1 MVAAIETWPKP
12 GYLNCSSTIQ
22 AANQVHDR
30 VEHKMILSTEAR
42 KVLDTSMHINK
53 VEDKERA
60 EIESLIAS
68 LPDDRVRLYKNVVSN
83 PIGDLPRYS
92 IHIRIQ
98 HMLTF
103 VTFLTLA
110 FTGLPIA
117 FFDHF
122 WAQPLNTIV
131 GGVDISRVIHRT
143 LAAIMIFSMLY
154 HLVTITLG
162 PLQQILRGRFQL
174 QRTIIPLMKDIRD
187 FKDDMLYFAGTRDQR
202 PEMDKFMYK
211 QKIHY
216 FAAAFG
222 NLVMVISG
230 SSFLF
235 PEFWA
240 AVLPAS
246 VASNFQEMMR
256 LSHPHEALLA
266 LLVIAFWHWY
276 NVHLA
281 PGRFPMQW
289 TFLTGKITREH
300 QIEEHFLEYL
310 RNLVELPEER
320 AYLIEQLE
328 ARELFAGSESSAS
341 VQADEANE
349 QSTP

>member
-1 MVAAIETWPKP
+1 
-12 GYLNCSSTIQ
+12 
-22 AANQVHDR
+22 
-30 VEHKMILSTEAR
+30 MILSAEAR
-42 KVLDTSMHINK
+42 SVLETSMRQNK
-53 VEDKERA
+53 IDDKQVN
-60 EIESLIAS
+60 EIEDLIS
-68 LPDDRVRLYKNVVSN
+68 KLPDDRVLLYKNVVSN
-83 PIGDLPRYS
+83 PIGDIYRYS
-92 IHIRIQ
+92 IHIRLQ

-110 FTGLPIA
+110 FTGLPIH
-117 FFDHF
+117 FFNAV
-122 WAQPLNTIV
+122 WADPFNSFL
-131 GGVDISRVIHRT
+131 GGVEVTRIIHRT
-143 LAAIMIFSMLY
+143 IAVIMIASMLY
-154 HLVTITLG
+154 HLLTITLG
-162 PLQQILRGRFQL
+162 SLVRIQQRKFDIR
-174 QRTIIPLMKDIRD
+174 RTIIPLLKDIRD
-187 FKDDMLYFAGTRDQR
+187 FRDDILYFAGMRDQR

-222 NLVMVISG
+222 NIVMIISG

-235 PEFWA
+235 PEIWA
-240 AVLPAS
+240 SILPESMAS
-246 VASNFQEMMR
+246 EFQELMR

-310 RNLVELPEER
+310 RNLVELPDER
-320 AYLIEQLE
+320 AALLDMLE
-328 ARELFAGSESSAS
+328 SREIVAEPDISTADSAQEGAPS
-341 VQADEANE
+341 
-349 QSTP
+349 

>member
-1 MVAAIETWPKP
+1 MK
-12 GYLNCSSTIQ
+12 
-22 AANQVHDR
+22 
-30 VEHKMILSTEAR
+30 LSNEAR
-42 KVLDTSMHINK
+42 AVLDTSLRQNR
-53 VEDKERA
+53 VGDRERA
-60 EIESLIAS
+60 DIEALVAA
-68 LPDDRVRLYKNVVSN
+68 LPDDRVLLYKNVVSN
-83 PIGDLPRYS
+83 PLGDLPRYS

-110 FTGLPIA
+110 FTGLPIH
-117 FFDHF
+117 FFEAI
-122 WAQPLNTIV
+122 WATPLNELL
-131 GGVDISRVIHRT
+131 GGVNVTRVIHRT
-143 LAAIMIFSMLY
+143 IAVVMITSMVYHVLTLAFGTHRAW
-154 HLVTITLG
+154 
-162 PLQQILRGRFQL
+162 RAGRFDVR
-174 QRTIIPLMKDIRD
+174 RTMIPFMKDVRD
-187 FKDDMLYFAGTRDQR
+187 FRDDLAYFSGRRAQR
-202 PEMDKFMYK
+202 PEMDKFNYK

-222 NLVMVISG
+222 NSVMVVSG

-240 AVLPAS
+240 WILPAP
-246 VASNFQEMMR
+246 VAAHWQELMR

-300 QIEEHFLEYL
+300 QMEEHFLEYL
-310 RNLVELPEER
+310 RNLVEIPEER
-320 AYLIEQLE
+320 RHLQDMLE
-328 ARELFAGSESSAS
+328 SRELFSESPAS
-341 VQADEANE
+341 KGGRR
-349 QSTP
+349 S

>member
-1 MVAAIETWPKP
+1 MK
-12 GYLNCSSTIQ
+12 LSS
-22 AANQVHDR
+22 
-30 VEHKMILSTEAR
+30 EAQ
-42 KVLDTSMHINK
+42 KVLDTAIRVNNVS
-53 VEDKERA
+53 
-60 EIESLIAS
+60 EIDQIDIHDLIKMM
-68 LPDDRVRLYKNVVSN
+68 PDDRVLLYKNVVSN

-103 VTFLTLA
+103 VTFLALA

-117 FFDHF
+117 FFDHV
-122 WAQPLNTIV
+122 WAQPLNELV
-131 GGVDISRVIHRT
+131 GGVDVSRVIHRT
-143 LAAIMIFSMLY
+143 LAAVMIITMIYHVLTLVLGSIIKIMHGTFIFA
-154 HLVTITLG
+154 
-162 PLQQILRGRFQL
+162 
-174 QRTIIPLMKDIRD
+174 RTIIPMLKDVYD
-187 FKDDMLYFAGTRDQR
+187 FKNDLLYFFGSRDQR

-211 QKIHY
+211 QKLHY

-235 PEFWA
+235 PDVYA
-240 AVLPAS
+240 SILPAS
-246 VASNFQEMMR
+246 IATEFQEFMR

-289 TFLTGKITREH
+289 TFLTGLITREH

-310 RNLVELPEER
+310 RNLVEDPKER
-320 AYLIEQLE
+320 EQLTLMLI
-328 ARELFAGSESSAS
+328 ARELEH
-341 VQADEANE
+341 ADSIEADAVSNAPTGTS
-349 QSTP
+349 Q

>member
-1 MVAAIETWPKP
+1 MKLSAEAQSV
-12 GYLNCSSTIQ
+12 
-22 AANQVHDR
+22 
-30 VEHKMILSTEAR
+30 VE
-42 KVLDTSMHINK
+42 TSMRIN
-53 VEDKERA
+53 ETSDEERCD
-60 EIESLIAS
+60 IEGVISS
-68 LPDDRVRLYKNVVSN
+68 MPDDRVLLYKNVVSN
-83 PIGDLPRYS
+83 PIGDIYRYS

-117 FFDHF
+117 FLDHS
-122 WAQPLNTIV
+122 WAQPLNDLI
-131 GGVDISRVIHRT
+131 GGIDISRVIHRT
-143 LAAIMIFSMLY
+143 LAAVMVFSMIY
-154 HLVTITLG
+154 HVVYLFYVVVKEIIQG
-162 PLQQILRGRFQL
+162 KFELRRS
-174 QRTIIPLMKDIRD
+174 IIPTFRD
-187 FKDDMLYFAGTRDQR
+187 VVVFKEDMQYFFGKREQR

-230 SSFLF
+230 SSFIF

-240 AVLPAS
+240 AIIPAS
-246 VASNFQEMMR
+246 SASFFQELMR

-300 QIEEHFLEYL
+300 QIEEHFFEYL

-320 AYLIEQLE
+320 EYLKNMLD
-328 ARELFAGSESSAS
+328 ARELSL
-341 VQADEANE
+341 DEDELIVAE
-349 QSTP
+349 EKL

>member
-1 MVAAIETWPKP
+1 MK
-12 GYLNCSSTIQ
+12 
-22 AANQVHDR
+22 
-30 VEHKMILSTEAR
+30 LSKEAR
-42 KVLDTSMHINK
+42 SVIDTSMRINK
-53 VEDKERA
+53 TSDKDRETIEDLVHR
-60 EIESLIAS
+60 I
-68 LPDDRVRLYKNVVSN
+68 PDDRVLFYKNVVSN

-103 VTFLTLA
+103 VSFLALA
-110 FTGLPIA
+110 FTGLPIL
-117 FFDHF
+117 FVDHF
-122 WAQPLNTIV
+122 WAAPLNELI
-131 GGVDISRVIHRT
+131 GGIDISRVIHRT
-143 LAAIMIFSMLY
+143 LASIMIFAMVY
-154 HLVTITLG
+154 HLFTIVFG
-162 PLQQILRGRFQL
+162 SMAKIVMGKFEFGRSILPTF
-174 QRTIIPLMKDIRD
+174 KDLRD
-187 FKDDMLYFAGTRDQR
+187 FYGDILYFSGRRKQR

-222 NLVMVISG
+222 NIVMVVSG

-235 PEFWA
+235 PDIWA
-240 AVLPAS
+240 AILPPEFA
-246 VASNFQEMMR
+246 AHFQELMR

-276 NVHLA
+276 NVHFA

-310 RNLVELPEER
+310 RNLVELPKER
-320 AYLIEQLE
+320 EYLHCMLN
-328 ARELFAGSESSAS
+328 ARELREEGHIIENVATTNAATETG
-341 VQADEANE
+341 V
-349 QSTP
+349 

>member
-1 MVAAIETWPKP
+1 MK
-12 GYLNCSSTIQ
+12 
-22 AANQVHDR
+22 
-30 VEHKMILSTEAR
+30 LSAEAR
-42 KVLDTSMHINK
+42 SVLDLSMQQNNTA
-53 VEDKERA
+53 DKERK
-60 EIESLIAS
+60 EIENLIEA
-68 LPDDRVRLYKNVVSN
+68 LPEDRVLLYKNVVSN
-83 PIGDLPRYS
+83 PVGDIYRYS
-92 IHIRIQ
+92 IHIRLQ

-110 FTGLPIA
+110 FTGLPIH
-117 FFDHF
+117 FFDAV
-122 WAQPLNTIV
+122 WADPFNSYL
-131 GGVDISRVIHRT
+131 GGVEATRIIHRT
-143 LAAIMIFSMLY
+143 IAVMMVLTMVY
-154 HLVTITLG
+154 HVLTITFG
-162 PLQQILRGRFQL
+162 TITRIQQKKFDIR
-174 QRTIIPLMKDIRD
+174 RTMIPLMKDIYDFRD
-187 FKDDMLYFAGTRDQR
+187 DILYFAGKLDQR

-222 NLVMVISG
+222 NTVMIVSG

-235 PEFWA
+235 PEIWA
-240 AVLPAS
+240 SILPAS
-246 VASNFQEMMR
+246 ISAEFQELMR

-289 TFLTGKITREH
+289 TFLTGKVTREH

-320 AYLIEQLE
+320 EYLIDMLE
-328 ARELFAGSESSAS
+328 SRELLTELEEPGSELAEESP
-341 VQADEANE
+341 
-349 QSTP
+349 ST

>member
-1 MVAAIETWPKP
+1 MQLSNHAR
-12 GYLNCSSTIQ
+12 S
-22 AANQVHDR
+22 
-30 VEHKMILSTEAR
+30 ILE
-42 KVLDTSMHINK
+42 TSMQQNK
-53 VEDKERA
+53 IADA
-60 EIESLIAS
+60 EIKEIEDLIS
-68 LPDDRVRLYKNVVSN
+68 VLPQDKVVIYKNVVSN
-83 PIGDLPRYS
+83 PIGDIYRYN

-110 FTGLPIA
+110 FTGLPIY
-117 FFDHF
+117 FFDAI
-122 WAQPLNTIV
+122 WAEPLNSLV
-131 GGVDISRVIHRT
+131 GGVNVSRIIHRT
-143 LAAIMIFSMLY
+143 IAAVMIFTMIY
-154 HLVTITLG
+154 HIVTVVLG
-162 PLQQILRGRFQL
+162 PLARIKLGIFDIR
-174 QRTIIPLMKDIRD
+174 RTIIPLYKDMRD
-187 FKDDMLYFAGTRDQR
+187 FKDDILYFAGRREER
-202 PEMDKFMYK
+202 PEMDKFNYK

-230 SSFLF
+230 SSFIF

-240 AVLPAS
+240 SILPAS
-246 VASNFQEMMR
+246 MAAHFQELMR
-256 LSHPHEALLA
+256 ISHPHEALLA

-310 RNLVELPEER
+310 RNLVEDPEER
-320 AYLIEQLE
+320 EHLRDMMES
-328 ARELFAGSESSAS
+328 RELLSDSDTGQQPDTEG
-341 VQADEANE
+341 
-349 QSTP
+349 T

>member
-1 MVAAIETWPKP
+1 MKLSEHARDVVET
-12 GYLNCSSTIQ
+12 CMRQ
-22 AANQVHDR
+22 NQVSDNERKEIEQIIANMPEDR
-30 VEHKMILSTEAR
+30 VLLA
-42 KVLDTSMHINK
+42 
-53 VEDKERA
+53 
-60 EIESLIAS
+60 
-68 LPDDRVRLYKNVVSN
+68 KNVVSD
-83 PIGDLPRYS
+83 PLGDLPRYS

-103 VTFLTLA
+103 TTFLALA
-110 FTGLPIA
+110 FTGLPI
-117 FFDHF
+117 HF
-122 WAQPLNTIV
+122 IEAIWAEPFNLIL
-131 GGVDISRVIHRT
+131 GGVDVTRVIHRT
-143 LAAIMIFSMLY
+143 LAVIMIFSMVY
-154 HLVTITLG
+154 HMVTITFG
-162 PLQQILRGRFQL
+162 PLWQISKGKFDIR
-174 QRTIIPLMKDIRD
+174 RTIIPLLKDIRD
-187 FKDDMLYFAGTRDQR
+187 FKDDMLYSAGQRDQR

-240 AVLPAS
+240 SILPVS
-246 VASNFQEMMR
+246 VASHFQELMR

-300 QIEEHFLEYL
+300 QVEEHFLEYL
-310 RNLVELPEER
+310 RNLVEIPEER
-320 AYLIEQLE
+320 KVLQEILDS
-328 ARELFAGSESSAS
+328 RELSQDVAFVNDDGVVEET
-341 VQADEANE
+341 V
-349 QSTP
+349 

>member
-1 MVAAIETWPKP
+1 MKLSET
-12 GYLNCSSTIQ
+12 
-22 AANQVHDR
+22 
-30 VEHKMILSTEAR
+30 AR
-42 KVLDTSMHINK
+42 KVVDTSMRQNK
-53 VEDKERA
+53 ISDSERK
-60 EIESLIAS
+60 EIEDLIH
-68 LPDDRVRLYKNVVSN
+68 LMPDDRVLLYKNVVSN

-103 VTFLTLA
+103 VTFLALA
-110 FTGLPIA
+110 FTGLPIG
-117 FFDHF
+117 FYDHF
-122 WAQPLNTIV
+122 WAKPLNDFV
-131 GGVDISRVIHRT
+131 GGVDVSRVVHRT
-143 LAAIMIFSMLY
+143 LAVTMILTMVY
-154 HLVTITLG
+154 HLFTITLG
-162 PLQQILRGRFQL
+162 TIHKIVKRKFEYC
-174 QRTIIPLMKDIRD
+174 RTIIPILKDIVD
-187 FKDDMLYFAGTRDQR
+187 FKDDLLYFAGRRDQR

-211 QKIHY
+211 QKLHY

-222 NLVMVISG
+222 NIVMVVSG

-235 PEFWA
+235 PDVWA
-240 AVLPAS
+240 SILPAS
-246 VASNFQEMMR
+246 IASHFQELMR

-310 RNLVELPEER
+310 RNLVEIPEER
-320 AYLIEQLE
+320 SYLQDMLI
-328 ARELFAGSESSAS
+328 ARELHEEGYVSEEAAAMRAQEIKSS
-341 VQADEANE
+341 
-349 QSTP
+349 

>member
-1 MVAAIETWPKP
+1 MK
-12 GYLNCSSTIQ
+12 
-22 AANQVHDR
+22 
-30 VEHKMILSTEAR
+30 LSEEA
-42 KVLDTSMHINK
+42 KSVLETSMRQNRISD
-53 VEDKERA
+53 EERKEVND
-60 EIESLIAS
+60 LIS
-68 LPDDRVRLYKNVVSN
+68 KLPDDRVLLYKNVVSN
-83 PIGDLPRYS
+83 PIGDIYRYS

-110 FTGLPIA
+110 FTGLPIH
-117 FFDHF
+117 FFNAF
-122 WAQPLNTIV
+122 WAEPMNTFL
-131 GGVDISRVIHRT
+131 GGVEITRVIHRT
-143 LAAIMIFSMLY
+143 IAVIMVSTMVY
-154 HLVTITLG
+154 HLMTITLG
-162 PLQQILRGRFQL
+162 SFVRIKQGLFDLR
-174 QRTIIPLMKDIRD
+174 RTILPQMKDIRD
-187 FKDDMLYFAGTRDQR
+187 FRDDLLYFAGRRDER

-222 NLVMVISG
+222 NTVMIVSG
-230 SSFLF
+230 TSFLF
-235 PEFWA
+235 PEVWA
-240 AVLPAS
+240 SILPESIA
-246 VASNFQEMMR
+246 AHFQELMR

-320 AYLIEQLE
+320 ELLCDMLE
-328 ARELFAGSESSAS
+328 SRELCS
-341 VQADEANE
+341 VLPDQNNSNLATEEGA
-349 QSTP
+349 

>member
-1 MVAAIETWPKP
+1 MK
-12 GYLNCSSTIQ
+12 
-22 AANQVHDR
+22 
-30 VEHKMILSTEAR
+30 LSDEAR
-42 KVLDTSMHINK
+42 KVLETSMRKNQTSETDRLQI
-53 VEDKERA
+53 EDIIKRM
-60 EIESLIAS
+60 
-68 LPDDRVRLYKNVVSN
+68 PDDRVLLYKNVVSN

-103 VTFLTLA
+103 VTFLMLA

-117 FFDHF
+117 FFNHF
-122 WAQPLNTIV
+122 WAEPLNAV
-131 GGVDISRVIHRT
+131 LGGVDVTRVIHRT
-143 LAAIMIFSMLY
+143 LAAAMIFAMLY
-154 HLVTITLG
+154 HVVTITLG
-162 PLQQILRGRFQL
+162 TIVRIRDKRFEIM
-174 QRTIIPLMKDIRD
+174 RTMIPVMKDARD
-187 FKDDMLYFAGTRDQR
+187 FKDDMLYFAGKRMQR

-211 QKIHY
+211 QKLHY

-222 NLVMVISG
+222 NIVMVVSG

-240 AVLPAS
+240 SILPSGIA
-246 VASNFQEMMR
+246 AYFQEMMR

-300 QIEEHFLEYL
+300 QMEEHFLEYL
-310 RNLVELPEER
+310 RCLVELPEER
-320 AYLIEQLE
+320 AYLLDLLA
-328 ARELFAGSESSAS
+328 ARELDQS
-341 VQADEANE
+341 DKNE
-349 QSTP
+349 LEERPN

>member
-1 MVAAIETWPKP
+1 MK
-12 GYLNCSSTIQ
+12 
-22 AANQVHDR
+22 
-30 VEHKMILSTEAR
+30 LSKEAR
-42 KVLDTSMHINK
+42 DVLETSMQQNRMDAK
-53 VEDKERA
+53 QRE
-60 EIESLIAS
+60 EIESLVAA
-68 LPDDRVRLYKNVVSN
+68 LPDDRVLLYKNVVSN
-83 PIGDLPRYS
+83 PLGDLYRYS

-110 FTGLPIA
+110 FTGLPIH
-117 FFDHF
+117 FFQSF
-122 WAQPLNTIV
+122 WAEPFNQLL
-131 GGVDISRVIHRT
+131 GGVSVTRVIHRT
-143 LAAIMIFSMLY
+143 IAVIMIVSMIY
-154 HLVTITLG
+154 HVLTITLG
-162 PLQQILRGRFQL
+162 SWWRMRAGTFDIR
-174 QRTIIPLMKDIRD
+174 RTIIPLWKDVRD
-187 FKDDMLYFAGTRDQR
+187 FREDLQYFAGKRKQR
-202 PEMDKFMYK
+202 PEMDKFNYK

-222 NLVMVISG
+222 NTVMVVSG

-235 PEFWA
+235 PELWA
-240 AVLPAS
+240 MILPAS
-246 VASNFQEMMR
+246 IASHWQELMR

-310 RNLVELPEER
+310 RNLVEQPAER
-320 AYLIEQLE
+320 KALQDMLE
-328 ARELFAGSESSAS
+328 SRELFAESGRKGGKS
-341 VQADEANE
+341 
-349 QSTP
+349 

>member
-1 MVAAIETWPKP
+1 
-12 GYLNCSSTIQ
+12 
-22 AANQVHDR
+22 
-30 VEHKMILSTEAR
+30 VELTSEAR
-42 KVLDTSMHINK
+42 RIVETSMRINK
-53 VEDKERA
+53 VSEAERED
-60 EIESLIAS
+60 IESVIS
-68 LPDDRVRLYKNVVSN
+68 MMPDDRVLLYKNVTSN

-92 IHIRIQ
+92 IHIRLQ

-103 VTFLTLA
+103 VSFLALA

-117 FFDHF
+117 FYDHF
-122 WAQPLNTIV
+122 WADPMNAVV
-131 GGVDISRVIHRT
+131 GGVNVSRIIHRT
-143 LAAIMIFSMLY
+143 LAAVMIAAMIY
-154 HLVTITLG
+154 HVFTVTLG
-162 PLQQILRGRFQL
+162 PINQILKRRFEL
-174 QRTIIPLMKDIRD
+174 RRTVIPLFKDIRD
-187 FKDDMLYFAGTRDQR
+187 FKDDLLYFSGARDQR

-222 NLVMVISG
+222 NTVMVVSG

-235 PEFWA
+235 PAFWA
-240 AVLPAS
+240 SVLPSA
-246 VASNFQEMMR
+246 VAAHFQEMMR

-310 RNLVELPEER
+310 RNLVEIPGER
-320 AYLIEQLE
+320 AYLKQLLAE
-328 ARELFAGSESSAS
+328 RGLDAS
-341 VQADEANE
+341 TVAEPQGEPIPAAEG
-349 QSTP
+349 PPL

>member
-1 MVAAIETWPKP
+1 MK
-12 GYLNCSSTIQ
+12 
-22 AANQVHDR
+22 
-30 VEHKMILSTEAR
+30 LSAEA
-42 KVLDTSMHINK
+42 KDVLEASMRINK
-53 VEDKERA
+53 TDDAERQD
-60 EIESLIAS
+60 IEQLVAS
-68 LPDDRVRLYKNVVSN
+68 MPDDRVLLYKNVVSN

-117 FFDHF
+117 FIDHV
-122 WAQPLNTIV
+122 WAGPINELV
-131 GGVDISRVIHRT
+131 GGIDISRVIHRT
-143 LAAIMIFSMLY
+143 LASVMIFGMVY
-154 HLVTITLG
+154 HVVYLFYAFVKLVLS
-162 PLQQILRGRFQL
+162 GRFEL
-174 QRTIIPLMKDIRD
+174 QRTIIPTLRD
-187 FKDDMLYFAGTRDQR
+187 VTNFNHDMQYFIGRRDQR

-222 NLVMVISG
+222 NIVMIVSG
-230 SSFLF
+230 SSFIF

-240 AVLPAS
+240 AILPAGS
-246 VASNFQEMMR
+246 ASYFQEMMR

-300 QIEEHFLEYL
+300 QIEEHFMEYL

-320 AYLIEQLE
+320 EYLRDLLD
-328 ARELFAGSESSAS
+328 ARELAEPAP
-341 VQADEANE
+341 QADETILATE
-349 QSTP
+349 EKT

>member
-1 MVAAIETWPKP
+1 M
-12 GYLNCSSTIQ
+12 N
-22 AANQVHDR
+22 
-30 VEHKMILSTEAR
+30 LSTEAR
-42 KVLDTSMHINK
+42 SVLEKTMRMNSVSNAER
-53 VEDKERA
+53 EDIERV
-60 EIESLIAS
+60 IESM
-68 LPDDRVRLYKNVVSN
+68 PDDRVLLYKNVVSN
-83 PIGDLPRYS
+83 PIGDLPRYD
-92 IHIRIQ
+92 IHIRLQ

-117 FFDHF
+117 FLDHF
-122 WAQPLNTIV
+122 WAGPLNDFV
-131 GGVDISRVIHRT
+131 GGVDVSRIIHRT
-143 LAAIMIFSMLY
+143 LASVMVFSMVY
-154 HLVTITLG
+154 HIVYLFWLVLRD
-162 PLQQILRGRFQL
+162 ILHGRFIL
-174 QRTIIPLMKDIRD
+174 QRTLIPTFKDVRD
-187 FKDDMLYFAGTRDQR
+187 FKDDMLYHAGKRDQR

-240 AVLPAS
+240 AILPADY
-246 VASNFQEMMR
+246 ASYFQEMMR

-310 RNLVELPEER
+310 RNLVEMKSER
-320 AYLIEQLE
+320 EYLLDMED
-328 ARELFAGSESSAS
+328 ARELSGVYEDKYIDEKQGINESSS
-341 VQADEANE
+341 
-349 QSTP
+349 

>member
-1 MVAAIETWPKP
+1 MQLSNHARDVLETSMQQNKISDAEKKDIEDLIADLP
-12 GYLNCSSTIQ
+12 Q
-22 AANQVHDR
+22 DR
-30 VEHKMILSTEAR
+30 VL
-42 KVLDTSMHINK
+42 
-53 VEDKERA
+53 
-60 EIESLIAS
+60 
-68 LPDDRVRLYKNVVSN
+68 LYKNVVSN
-83 PIGDLPRYS
+83 PIGDIYRYN

-110 FTGLPIA
+110 FTGLPIY
-117 FFDHF
+117 FFDAI
-122 WAQPLNTIV
+122 WAEPLNSV
-131 GGVDISRVIHRT
+131 MGGVSITRIIHRT
-143 LAAIMIFSMLY
+143 IAAIMIFSMIY
-154 HLVTITLG
+154 HIITITLG
-162 PLQQILRGRFQL
+162 PLARIKLGIFDIR
-174 QRTIIPLMKDIRD
+174 RTIIPLYKDIRD
-187 FKDDMLYFAGTRDQR
+187 FKNDILYFAGSLKER
-202 PEMDKFMYK
+202 PEMDKFNYK

-235 PEFWA
+235 PAFWA
-240 AVLPAS
+240 SILPESIAS
-246 VASNFQEMMR
+246 HFQELMR
-256 LSHPHEALLA
+256 ISHPHEALLA

-320 AYLIEQLE
+320 EILRDMMES
-328 ARELFAGSESSAS
+328 RELI
-341 VQADEANE
+341 ADSNTE
-349 QSTP
+349 QELNPQDTQQ

>member
-1 MVAAIETWPKP
+1 MKLSAEAK
-12 GYLNCSSTIQ
+12 
-22 AANQVHDR
+22 R
-30 VEHKMILSTEAR
+30 VLE
-42 KVLDTSMHINK
+42 TSMSYNRTD
-53 VEDKERA
+53 DKERA
-60 EIESLIAS
+60 EIEQLVRNM
-68 LPDDRVRLYKNVVSN
+68 PDDRVLLYKNVVSN

-117 FFDHF
+117 FMDQV
-122 WAQPLNTIV
+122 WAVPLNNMI
-131 GGVDISRVIHRT
+131 GGIDISRVIHRT
-143 LAAIMIFSMLY
+143 LASVMILTMIYHVFYLVWITLRDMMQKRFELQRSIIPTFKDVRDFKLDMLY
-154 HLVTITLG
+154 HLG
-162 PLQQILRGRFQL
+162 
-174 QRTIIPLMKDIRD
+174 QRT
-187 FKDDMLYFAGTRDQR
+187 QR

-222 NLVMVISG
+222 NLVMIISG
-230 SSFLF
+230 SSFIF

-240 AVLPAS
+240 AILPENS
-246 VASNFQEMMR
+246 VSYFQEMMR

-310 RNLVELPEER
+310 RNLVELPAER
-320 AYLIEQLE
+320 EYLSNLLD
-328 ARELFAGSESSAS
+328 ARELSP
-341 VQADEANE
+341 VADEE
-349 QSTP
+349 LSTAEESP